1 MTDNRTHPCPTCDGQ
16 IPNNETPGAYIG
28 ALSRKDNKT
37 EICSACGV
45 REAFADFVAE
55 NSHQHTW
62 GVDNLSDTYEVICL
76 VCQAVKVDEEV
87 FCPQCDEPTT
97 KEALAQWE
105 MCHDCDNQMCAEC
118 GQIDCDHEV

>member
-1 MTDNRTHPCPTCDGQ
+1 MSDLRTHPCPTCDGQ

-45 REAFADFVAE
+45 
-55 NSHQHTW
+55 
-62 GVDNLSDTYEVICL
+62 
-76 VCQAVKVDEEV
+76 
-87 FCPQCDEPTT
+87 
-97 KEALAQWE
+97 KEALADFTKSNQVECPECGELCPQEAIDQWE

-118 GQIDCDHEV
+118 GQIECEHEF

>member
-45 REAFADFVAE
+45 REALADFFEAQEIV
-55 NSHQHTW
+55 T
-62 GVDNLSDTYEVICL
+62 
-76 VCQAVKVDEEV
+76 
-87 FCPQCDEPTT
+87 CPQCERPTST
-97 KEALAQWE
+97 EAIAQWE
-105 MCHDCDNQMCAEC
+105 MCHDCDNQMCVEC
-118 GQIDCDHEV
+118 SQIECDHAV